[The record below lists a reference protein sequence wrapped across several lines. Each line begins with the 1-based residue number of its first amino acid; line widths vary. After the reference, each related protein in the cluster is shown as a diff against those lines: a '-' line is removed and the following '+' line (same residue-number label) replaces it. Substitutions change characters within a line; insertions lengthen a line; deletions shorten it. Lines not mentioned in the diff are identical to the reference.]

1 MSAVSAST
9 TPTASG
15 SSTRRAA
22 DSGIPG
28 LRYELQENG
37 QAARQLRITIPAAPL
52 EERVQAELRRIRR
65 AVRMPG
71 FRRGKAPKARI
82 EASYGEEALKEIAW
96 RLIGRATRHALLELG
111 INPLES
117 PRVPDELAPGRGDP
131 LDATVAFEVWP
142 DIGKVELDEI
152 KVERVPIPVGEE
164 QILATLEK
172 IREERAPLEE
182 VRGRGARDGDVVIG
196 DVEETDPADPSKAPT
211 RREDVGFQV
220 GKSPA
225 MGPLSEAFQGKRPG
239 DTAEATV
246 DGAGGNMRIRYTMK
260 EIRKRK
266 LPPVDDELARA
277 VGARSLL
284 ALRGTVRDR
293 LRTQA
298 REQEEMRFHDDV
310 VEAVLKRNPVD
321 PPGAL
326 VRDELRSEVSKAVS
340 AYQAGGMEEKQAEET
355 VKPMVPQLTVAC
367 ERRVRLSILLD
378 ALAKQQG
385 IEPPEGAVAKRI
397 AELAERS
404 GKSVA
409 AVRASLESRGELAH
423 LHVVEVRKAALD
435 FLLEQAAA
443 S

>member
-1 MSAVSAST
+1 
-9 TPTASG
+9 
-15 SSTRRAA
+15 
-22 DSGIPG
+22 
-28 LRYELQENG
+28 
-37 QAARQLRITIPAAPL
+37 
-52 EERVQAELRRIRR
+52 
-65 AVRMPG
+65 
-71 FRRGKAPKARI
+71 
-82 EASYGEEALKEIAW
+82 
-96 RLIGRATRHALLELG
+96 
-111 INPLES
+111 
-117 PRVPDELAPGRGDP
+117 
-131 LDATVAFEVWP
+131 
-142 DIGKVELDEI
+142 
-152 KVERVPIPVGEE
+152 
-164 QILATLEK
+164 
-172 IREERAPLEE
+172 
-182 VRGRGARDGDVVIG
+182 
-196 DVEETDPADPSKAPT
+196 
-211 RREDVGFQV
+211 
-220 GKSPA
+220 
-225 MGPLSEAFQGKRPG
+225 
-239 DTAEATV
+239 
-246 DGAGGNMRIRYTMK
+246 
-260 EIRKRK
+260 
-266 LPPVDDELARA
+266 
-277 VGARSLL
+277 
-284 ALRGTVRDR
+284 
-293 LRTQA
+293 
-298 REQEEMRFHDDV
+298 MRFHDDV